1 MNGRN
6 CLLSIKSMGRLI
18 LILIEAPYAPKIPLG
33 FCPNDESVCCDS
45 NQDLEMKKVF
55 QSMNISDPACG
66 SLVKSIFCAKCNQF
80 SADLFRNDSG
90 TRMVPVL
97 CTFSETSTLSKTSSF
112 CSRVWNAC
120 KAEPILNSPFVS
132 SLQGRTEVMVRST
145 PSKLTDICQSKSDF
159 CRIFG
164 GSSEDRLVCFNGS
177 SASLHNTVNS
187 RPPSGICLEQVTNGR
202 YFHMDAHPD
211 GSNRVFLASQQ
222 GKIWLATVPKE
233 GNGEEIVID
242 ESNLFV
248 DLTDIVHVNIV
259 HGLMSIAFHPR
270 FVRNGRF
277 FASYICDGENGLD
290 VMEGVHEIRGN
301 PSEVIRIFTMGI
313 AFKNAIASQILFGPD
328 GYLYLLTG
336 DGETELSTYNLAQN
350 KKSVLGKVLRFDVDK
365 FSSAAELSKHSAWGN
380 YSIPGDNPY
389 IHEKESLPEIWAL
402 GFRHP
407 WRCSFDSERSS
418 YFLCGDSGKDQYE
431 EVDIVM
437 KGGNYGWPYFEG
449 DFPFHSLNSSG
460 GNTNMNSTNFISRV
474 MGYDHSDA
482 NTNEGSSS
490 IVGGFFYR
498 SETDSCLYGKYIFL
512 DLYRCAIWA
521 GTENPENS
529 GNFTSVKVP
538 FSCAHNSPLQCKF
551 EKTHPHLNLN
561 YVFSMG
567 SDNRKDIFLLT
578 SKGVLRIAHPSR
590 CNYKSSKEKFTT
602 SQIPRHSPLSGSGTG
617 DQYEDVDIVM
627 KGGNYGCPYYFP
639 FHSLNSSK
647 GNNGMNP
654 TNSISHVTGYDHSN
668 ANTKEGS
675 SSIAGGF
682 FYRSKTDPCL
692 YGKYVFIDLYGFAIW
707 AGTKNLENSGN
718 FRSAKVPFSCVDN
731 SVLQLLMK
739 YVVVSIEKLHV
750 HVCSERQYTQSES
763 LRNAGKLIHGISL
776 DHLKVARDRFPKR
789 EAEDEKLAAYQKRHR
804 LQQTK
809 LAAED
814 EIRSCDDSVALDS
827 YADEV
832 ESVWEPV
839 ERKVKSYPPGT
850 RNERLVRD
858 DLRAECEDDNYLDE
872 MYDDPDDHLEEIYD
886 ENSRDDSEEESEWSS
901 TEDDDREDNSN
912 SDEPDD

>member
-1 MNGRN
+1 MT
-6 CLLSIKSMGRLI
+6 LVDVAAEFLSLTPSKTLKK
-18 LILIEAPYAPKIPLG
+18 APYAPKIPLG

-529 GNFTSVKVP
+529 GNFTSVK
-538 FSCAHNSPLQCKF
+538 
-551 EKTHPHLNLN
+551 
-561 YVFSMG
+561 
-567 SDNRKDIFLLT
+567 
-578 SKGVLRIAHPSR
+578 
-590 CNYKSSKEKFTT
+590 
-602 SQIPRHSPLSGSGTG
+602 

-731 SVLQLLMK
+731 SVLQCKL
-739 YVVVSIEKLHV
+739 EKTHP
-750 HVCSERQYTQSES
+750 
-763 LRNAGKLIHGISL
+763 HGP
-776 DHLKVARDRFPKR
+776 HLKLNHVFSMGRDNMKDIF
-789 EAEDEKLAAYQKRHR
+789 
-804 LQQTK
+804 
-809 LAAED
+809 
-814 EIRSCDDSVALDS
+814 SVN
-827 YADEV
+827 
-832 ESVWEPV
+832 
-839 ERKVKSYPPGT
+839 K
-850 RNERLVRD
+850 
-858 DLRAECEDDNYLDE
+858 
-872 MYDDPDDHLEEIYD
+872 
-886 ENSRDDSEEESEWSS
+886 
-901 TEDDDREDNSN
+901 
-912 SDEPDD
+912 